1 MKQTASAV
9 VLAAGSSSRMG
20 FDKLGFDLG
29 GETVLGRSLRAF
41 DACPRIGEIVLVTGR
56 DTALA
61 GREAARCRK
70 PVRLVQGGD
79 TRAES
84 ARRGVEA
91 ADGELVAIHDAAR
104 PFVSQAVIEAALQG
118 AAQWGAAAPA
128 VPLKDTVKRGTP
140 GDGRTVPASCLVD
153 VTPDRSSLYAVQTPQ
168 CFDRDTYLRVS
179 GQLDPER
186 ARMVTDDASLFEL
199 AGLPVRL
206 TAGDYANYK
215 ITTRE
220 DLPGGGIQ
228 QGENAMRIGH
238 GYDVHRLVEGRP
250 LILGGVNV
258 PFEKGLLGH
267 SDADVLAHAVMDAV
281 LGAAA
286 LGDIGQHFP
295 DSDPAYAGADS
306 LALARHVAGLLRQA
320 GWRVGNIDATILCQ
334 RPKLAPHIPAM
345 RRNLAEAFGLPADGV
360 SVKATTEERLGF
372 TGEGLGI
379 AAHAVALIQPL

>member
-79 TRAES
+79 TRVES

-91 ADGELVAIHDAAR
+91 AGGELVAIHDAAR

-360 SVKATTEERLGF
+360 SVKATTEEHLGF

>member
-91 ADGELVAIHDAAR
+91 AGGELVAIHDAAR

-168 CFDRDTYLRVS
+168 TFSYPLFMEAYRKLFQTIREYHPDES
-179 GQLDPER
+179 KI
-186 ARMVTDDASLFEL
+186 TDDAMIVE
-199 AGLPVRL
+199 GMTDRKVRL
-206 TAGDYANYK
+206 IEGDYRNLK
-215 ITTRE
+215 ITTPE
-220 DLPGGGIQ
+220 D
-228 QGENAMRIGH
+228 M
-238 GYDVHRLVEGRP
+238 
-250 LILGGVNV
+250 LI
-258 PFEKGLLGH
+258 
-267 SDADVLAHAVMDAV
+267 
-281 LGAAA
+281 
-286 LGDIGQHFP
+286 
-295 DSDPAYAGADS
+295 
-306 LALARHVAGLLRQA
+306 
-320 GWRVGNIDATILCQ
+320 
-334 RPKLAPHIPAM
+334 
-345 RRNLAEAFGLPADGV
+345 AEAFLQAEKGGN
-360 SVKATTEERLGF
+360 
-372 TGEGLGI
+372 
-379 AAHAVALIQPL
+379 

>member
-29 GETVLGRSLRAF
+29 DGTVLGRSLQAF
-41 DACPRIGEIVLVTGR
+41 DACPRIGEIVLVMGQ

-61 GREAARCRK
+61 RQEAARCHK
-70 PVRLVQGGD
+70 PVRLVPGGS

-91 ADGELVAIHDAAR
+91 AGGELVAIHDAAR

-206 TAGDYANYK
+206 TAGEYANYK

-360 SVKATTEERLGF
+360 SVKATTEEHLGF

>member
-79 TRAES
+79 TRAGS

-91 ADGELVAIHDAAR
+91 AGGELVAIHDAAR

-206 TAGDYANYK
+206 TAGEYANYK

-360 SVKATTEERLGF
+360 SVKATTEEHLGF

>member
-206 TAGDYANYK
+206 TAGEYANYK

-360 SVKATTEERLGF
+360 SVKATTEEHLGF

>member
-79 TRAES
+79 TRVES

-91 ADGELVAIHDAAR
+91 AGGELVAIHDAAR

-345 RRNLAEAFGLPADGV
+345 RRNLAEAFGLPADRV
-360 SVKATTEERLGF
+360 SVKATTEEHLGF

>member
-91 ADGELVAIHDAAR
+91 AGGELVAIHDAAR

-320 GWRVGNIDATILCQ
+320 GWQVGNIDATILCQ
-334 RPKLAPHIPAM
+334 APKLAPYIPLM
-345 RRNLAEAFGLPADGV
+345 RQNIAACLGMDVGRV
-360 SVKATTEERLGF
+360 SVKATTEEHLGF
-372 TGEGLGI
+372 TGAGQGI
-379 AAHAVALIQPL
+379 AAHAVAGIEA